1 MIRLSTLI
9 ETFKKPLLAQYRDQM
24 LPSQLKAL
32 AALGQCRTRLSP
44 RMQAA
49 CPECDEQV
57 FVPHSCGHR
66 SCPHCQAHESQQWIE
81 RQTRKLVPG
90 EYYLLTF
97 TLPAELRALAFAHQ
111 RTVYDLLMQVSWE
124 TLKTF
129 SLNDKALQGIPGA
142 VAVLHTHTR
151 RLDYHP
157 HVHAVMPAGAID
169 GERGLWRTKRRRGQ
183 ARYLFPH
190 KALARVF
197 RARMLAAFAA
207 AGLTVPSGV
216 PPQWVVDCR
225 PVGTGA
231 KALVYLGR
239 YLYRGVIQEKDILAC
254 DAGQVTFRYR
264 NAQDPQKRV
273 PDGQRRGVPAPAAG
287 ARAAQGTAPRPQLR
301 LPARQQQKTD
311 CAPPDSHQAHPGP
324 RADPSQTGVVL
335 PVLRHAHDHRAYQD
349 PAGGSAVSPCRGE
362 PGRGCPHVSAAESAR
377 AAIGPPRGLK
387 GIGWPNDR
395 LKRTPDRPSAPLAR
409 LSRPAARSQAAP
421 VSPNRAA
428 CPLDPPKIF
437 S

>member
-239 YLYRGVIQEKDILAC
+239 YLYQGVIQESTSSPATQARSPSATATPRPAKASAGRSAAWSSCAC
-254 DAGQVTFRYR
+254 CWRTCCPRDCA
-264 NAQDPQKRV
+264 
-273 PDGQRRGVPAPAAG
+273 APATSASCTPTAKNG
-287 ARAAQGTAPRPQLR
+287 LRSSRFSPGASRTPRRSVTDRRCAARAAARP
-301 LPARQQQKTD
+301 
-311 CAPPDSHQAHPGP
+311 
-324 RADPSQTGVVL
+324 
-335 PVLRHAHDHRAYQD
+335 
-349 PAGGSAVSPCRGE
+349 
-362 PGRGCPHVSAAESAR
+362 
-377 AAIGPPRGLK
+377 
-387 GIGWPNDR
+387 
-395 LKRTPDRPSAPLAR
+395 
-409 LSRPAARSQAAP
+409 
-421 VSPNRAA
+421 
-428 CPLDPPKIF
+428 
-437 S
+437 

>member
-207 AGLTVPSGV
+207 AGLTIPSGV
-216 PPQWVVDCR
+216 PPRWVVDCR

-264 NAQDPQKRV
+264 NAKTRKSECRTVSGVEFLRLLLAHVLPKGLRRARNFGFLHANSKKRLALV
-273 PDGQRRGVPAPAAG
+273 QILTRRIPDPAPI
-287 ARAAQGTAPRPQLR
+287 RRRPALCCPCCGKPMIIVR
-301 LPARQQQKTD
+301 TKIP
-311 CAPPDSHQAHPGP
+311 
-324 RADPSQTGVVL
+324 
-335 PVLRHAHDHRAYQD
+335 
-349 PAGGSAVSPCRGE
+349 PAGPPSP
-362 PGRGCPHVSAAESAR
+362 
-377 AAIGPPRGLK
+377 
-387 GIGWPNDR
+387 
-395 LKRTPDRPSAPLAR
+395 
-409 LSRPAARSQAAP
+409 P
-421 VSPNRAA
+421 VGVNRAGVA
-428 CPLDPPKIF
+428 LM
-437 S
+437 